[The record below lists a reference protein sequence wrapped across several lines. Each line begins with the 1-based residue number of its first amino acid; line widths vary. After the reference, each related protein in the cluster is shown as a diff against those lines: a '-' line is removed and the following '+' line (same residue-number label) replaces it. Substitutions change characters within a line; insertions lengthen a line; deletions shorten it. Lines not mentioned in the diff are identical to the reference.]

1 MTEQEWRWWVVTRLE
16 DDLVDLSEKMAFY
29 LIPECQEGSRGRNV
43 PRRRN
48 IRCTHFM
55 NEERPR

>member
-1 MTEQEWRWWVVTRLE
+1 MMGQEWPWWVVTRLE
-16 DDLVDLSEKMAFY
+16 DDLVDLSEKMTFY
-29 LIPECQEGSRGRNV
+29 LIPECKEGSRGRKI

-48 IRCTHFM
+48 IKCAHFM